1 MSFVEAVG
9 WLGLLVS
16 LCILAGIMMAPVWWF
31 LSWLQGWVLEWIR
44 AKMFK
49 DDPES
54 KP

>member
-9 WLGLLVS
+9 WLGLLVA
-16 LCILAGIMMAPVWWF
+16 LGILAGIMMAPVWWF
-31 LSWLQGWVLEWIR
+31 LSWLQGWVLGWIR